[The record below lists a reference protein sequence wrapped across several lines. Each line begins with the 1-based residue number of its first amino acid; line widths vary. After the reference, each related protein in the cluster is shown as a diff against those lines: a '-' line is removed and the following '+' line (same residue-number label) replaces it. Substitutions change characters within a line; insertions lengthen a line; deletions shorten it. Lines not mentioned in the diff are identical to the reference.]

1 MVVKLLVTMLLIGV
15 FLIGMPYSVDRYE
28 GGIFPPQENCNITF
42 KQAQQIS
49 NNSIMIPS
57 YLPEGYEMQS
67 MCLVNGTSSGSDF
80 SGYSQLTY
88 TSVNGAFFVEED
100 FSGTKEF
107 TFEDPNP
114 GDDVQ
119 IEKIMISGYE
129 GELRTYR
136 EEVLKTSWDLDG
148 IRVSVTS
155 HDLEKNDLVKI
166 AESVK

>member
-1 MVVKLLVTMLLIGV
+1 MAVKLLVTMLLIGV
-15 FLIGMPYSVDRYE
+15 FLIGMSYSVNRYE

-42 KQAQQIS
+42 EQAQQIS

-67 MCLVNGTSSGSDF
+67 MCLVNGTSSGPDF

-107 TFEDPNP
+107 TFEAPASD
-114 GDDVQ
+114 DDVKV
-119 IEKIMISGYE
+119 EKLTIGDHE
-129 GELRTYR
+129 GELRILHNETR
-136 EEVLKTSWDLDG
+136 KVSWDADG
-148 IRVSVTS
+148 IRISVSS
-155 HDLEKNDLVKI
+155 HNLEKNELVRI
-166 AESVK
+166 AESVN

>member
-15 FLIGMPYSVDRYE
+15 FLIGMSYSVDRYE

-42 KQAQQIS
+42 EQAKQIS

-80 SGYSQLTY
+80 SGYSQLVY
-88 TSVNGAFFVEED
+88 TNGNGVFFVEED

-107 TFEDPNP
+107 TFEAPASD
-114 GDDVQ
+114 DDVKV
-119 IEKIMISGYE
+119 EKLTIGGHE
-129 GELRTYR
+129 GELRILHNETR
-136 EEVLKTSWDLDG
+136 KVSWDADG
-148 IRVSVTS
+148 IRVSVLS
-155 HDLEKNDLVKI
+155 HSFEKNELVRI